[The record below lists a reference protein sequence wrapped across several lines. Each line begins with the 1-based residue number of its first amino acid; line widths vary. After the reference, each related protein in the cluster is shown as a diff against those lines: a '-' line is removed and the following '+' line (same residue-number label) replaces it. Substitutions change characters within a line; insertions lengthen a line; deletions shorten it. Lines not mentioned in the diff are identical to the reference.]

1 MNYIIAIDG
10 PSGSGKSTVAE
21 KISERLGIEYL
32 NTGSMYRAVTKYFL
46 DKNINEKNID
56 LIENSLNNIDIK
68 IVDGEVFLNGE
79 NVSADIRGD
88 MVTKNVS
95 RVSANHKVREK
106 LVSLQRDI
114 AKDTSFVLDGRDIG
128 TVVFPDAKYK
138 FYLTASPKIRAIRR
152 YEQNE
157 SNLSVDELE
166 KSIIARDKYDSSRKT
181 SPLKKAEDAILIDN
195 SNMTINETLDAI
207 ISRVDTFDVI

>member
-56 LIENSLNNIDIK
+56 LIENSLNDIDIK

-152 YEQNE
+152 FEQNE

>member
-56 LIENSLNNIDIK
+56 LIENSLNDIDIK

-138 FYLTASPKIRAIRR
+138 FYLTASPKVRAIRR
-152 YEQNE
+152 FEQNE

-166 KSIIARDKYDSSRKT
+166 KSIISRDKYDSSRKT

>member
-10 PSGSGKSTVAE
+10 PSGSGKSTIAE

-56 LIENSLNNIDIK
+56 LIENSLDDIDIK

-138 FYLTASPKIRAIRR
+138 FYLTASPKVRAIRR
-152 YEQNE
+152 FEQNE

>member
-10 PSGSGKSTVAE
+10 PSGSGKSTIAE

-56 LIENSLNNIDIK
+56 LIENSLNDIDIK

-138 FYLTASPKIRAIRR
+138 FYLTASPKVRAIRR
-152 YEQNE
+152 FEQNE

-181 SPLKKAEDAILIDN
+181 SPLKKSEDAILIDN

>member
-10 PSGSGKSTVAE
+10 PSGSGKSTIAE
-21 KISERLGIEYL
+21 KISDILGIEYL

-46 DKNINEKNID
+46 DRNINEKNVE
-56 LIENSLNNIDIK
+56 LIEKSLNDIEIK

-79 NVSADIRGD
+79 NVSNEIRGD
-88 MVTKNVS
+88 LVTKNVS
-95 RVSANHKVREK
+95 WVSANQKVREK

-138 FYLTASPKIRAIRR
+138 FFLTASPRVRAIRR
-152 YEQNE
+152 FEQNE
-157 SNLSVDELE
+157 SSLSVDELE
-166 KSIIARDKYDSSRKT
+166 ESIIARDKYDSSRKT
-181 SPLKKAEDAILIDN
+181 SPLKRAEDAILIDN
-195 SNMTINETLDAI
+195 SNMTIDETLEAI
-207 ISRVDTFDVI
+207 ISKVDPSYAI

>member
-56 LIENSLNNIDIK
+56 LIENSLNDIDIK

-138 FYLTASPKIRAIRR
+138 FYLTASPKVRAIRR
-152 YEQNE
+152 FEQNE

>member
-10 PSGSGKSTVAE
+10 PSGSGKSTIAE
-21 KISERLGIEYL
+21 KISDILGIEYL

-46 DKNINEKNID
+46 DRNIKEKNID
-56 LIENSLNNIDIK
+56 LIENSLDVIDIK

-79 NVSADIRGD
+79 NVSNEIRGD
-88 MVTKNVS
+88 LVTKNVS
-95 RVSANHKVREK
+95 WVSANQKVREK

-138 FYLTASPKIRAIRR
+138 FFLTASPKVRAIRR
-152 YEQNE
+152 FEQNE
-157 SNLSVDELE
+157 SSLSVDELE
-166 KSIIARDKYDSSRKT
+166 ESIIARDKYDSSRKT
-181 SPLKKAEDAILIDN
+181 SPLKKAQDAILIDN
-195 SNMTINETLDAI
+195 SNMTIDETLEAI
-207 ISRVDTFDVI
+207 ISKVDNPYAI

>member
-152 YEQNE
+152 FEQNE